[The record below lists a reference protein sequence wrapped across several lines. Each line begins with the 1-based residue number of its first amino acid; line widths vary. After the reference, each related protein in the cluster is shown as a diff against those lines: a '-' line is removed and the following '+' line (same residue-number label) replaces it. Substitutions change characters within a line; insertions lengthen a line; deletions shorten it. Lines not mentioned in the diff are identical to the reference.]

1 MKKER
6 IGTILNISF
15 VTLVLVGLI
24 VYMITVDGVANI
36 TNVLKEVDYSW
47 VSIGLVL
54 TIIYW
59 ALEGLCFY
67 VVSKKLYAKQT
78 FSSSFRLAMIG
89 RLFNNITPMSCGDQP
104 AQLVAMKK
112 EGKSISN
119 GASILLTRFIVY
131 QIVLVVYT
139 LIIMAFQ
146 YSYFKDLVS
155 NFMYFAIIG
164 FGINALVV
172 VFLILLAINENLVFN
187 MVKFFIILLGKIRIV
202 KKVDENIN
210 KFRDVVADF
219 RKQLGIIKKEKS
231 MIIQMAIYTA
241 IEITVLY
248 AITYAVYR
256 ALGHNTAD
264 FITIISAQTLLNLV
278 TVYMPTPGA
287 GLAAEG
293 GFYAVFK
300 TFFSANTLNMG
311 ILFWRIYTFY
321 LPIIVGAI
329 FLLQKPQKIADDVV
343 EDKVVSEVLEEGR

>member
-1 MKKER
+1 MKKGK
-6 IGTILNISF
+6 ISTVLNISF
-15 VTLVLVGLI
+15 VTLVFVALI
-24 VYMITVDGVANI
+24 VYMITVDGVDNVINI
-36 TNVLKEVDYSW
+36 LKHADYTW
-47 VSIGLVL
+47 VVVGLIL

-67 VVSKKLYAKQT
+67 VVSKKIYPKQT
-78 FSSSFRLAMIG
+78 FMSSFRLAMIG

-131 QIVLVVYT
+131 QVVLVVYT

-146 YSYFKDLVS
+146 YSYFKGLVN

-172 VFLILLAINENLVFN
+172 IFLILIAINENLVFSV
-187 MVKFFIILLGKIRIV
+187 VKFFIKLLGKIRIV

-210 KFRDVVADF
+210 KFKEVVTDF
-219 RKQLGIIKKEKS
+219 RIQLGIIKKEKF
-231 MIIQMAIYTA
+231 MIIQMAVYTA

-256 ALGHNTAD
+256 ALGHSSAD

-300 TFFSANTLNMG
+300 TFFAANTLNMG

-321 LPIIVGAI
+321 LPIIVGLV
-329 FLLQKPQKIADDVV
+329 FLMQKPQKIGDDEV
-343 EDKVVSEVLEEGR
+343 EDKEESKAIEE

>member
-1 MKKER
+1 MKKGK
-6 IGTILNISF
+6 IGTVLNITF

-24 VYMITVDGVANI
+24 VYMVNVDGVDNI
-36 TNVLKEVDYSW
+36 TNILKQANYSW
-47 VSIGLVL
+47 LVIGLTL
-54 TIIYW
+54 TVVYW
-59 ALEGLCFY
+59 LLEGLCFY
-67 VVSKKLYAKQT
+67 VVSKKIYARQT
-78 FSSSFRLAMIG
+78 FMSSFRLAMIG

-146 YSYFKDLVS
+146 YSYFKDIVN

-172 VFLILLAINENLVFN
+172 IFLILIAINENLVFN
-187 MVKFFIILLGKIRIV
+187 IVKFVIVLLGKIKII

-210 KFRDVVADF
+210 KFKEVVTDF
-219 RKQLGIIKKEKS
+219 RTQLGIIKKERL

-256 ALGHNTAD
+256 ALGHNIAD

-300 TFFSANTLNMG
+300 TFFAANTLNMG

-329 FLLQKPQKIADDVV
+329 FLLQKPERIGDDVV
-343 EDKVVSEVLEEGR
+343 EDKVENEVVEEGR